1 MQNYDAVVVGLGGV
15 GSAAVYHLAARGA
28 KVLGIERFTAAHD
41 RGSSH
46 GQTRIIRKAYFEHSD
61 YVPLLDEA
69 YRLWHE
75 LQSRGGRQLFHQ
87 TGLLQIG
94 PADGEVVRGVLQ
106 SAEQHSLAVET
117 LTPGD
122 IQQRFPGFNVPH
134 GAVGVFEPGA
144 GYLLVED
151 CVQAHLEQA
160 ADAGAELRFNTAVD
174 AWRADGSGVVVTCG
188 GETVSTGAIVITT
201 GAWSV
206 PLLAELDVEL
216 KVLRKHLHWFANE
229 NKAYREQSGC
239 PAFLYDLPQ
248 GVYYG
253 FPQIDGRGVKM
264 AEHSGG
270 EVVSDPLQFSRE
282 FDPAE
287 HQRVTNFRGAYLPGA
302 SSRSTDHAVCMYTMS
317 PDAHFIVDRHPE
329 HRQVVFA
336 AGLSGHGFKF
346 TSVLGKA
353 LADLAC
359 DGRTELPIGFLGL
372 DRPGLGRG
380 G

>member
-1 MQNYDAVVVGLGGV
+1 MENYDAVVVGLGGV
-15 GSAAVYHLAARGA
+15 GSAAVFQLAARGA
-28 KVLGIERFTAAHD
+28 KVLGVERFTPAHD

-61 YVPLLDEA
+61 YVPLLQEA
-69 YRLWHE
+69 YRLWSE
-75 LQSRGGRQLFHQ
+75 LESRGGRQLFHQ

-106 SAEQHSLAVET
+106 SAAQHGLDVET
-117 LTPGD
+117 LTPDD
-122 IQQRFPGFNVPH
+122 IQRRFPGFNVPD

-151 CVQAHLEQA
+151 CVRAHLDQA
-160 ADAGAELRFNTAVD
+160 AGAGAELWFEVAVNE
-174 AWRADGSGVVVTCG
+174 WRVDGGRVLVTCG
-188 GETVSTGAIVITT
+188 GDTVSAAALVITA
-201 GAWSV
+201 GAWTV
-206 PLLAELDVEL
+206 PLLAELGVEL
-216 KVLRKHLHWFANE
+216 QVLRKHLHWFAND
-229 NKAYREQSGC
+229 NIVYRERSGC

-253 FPQIDGRGVKM
+253 FPQIDDRGVKI

-270 EVVSDPLQFSRE
+270 EVVGDPMQVSRE
-282 FDPAE
+282 VDVAE
-287 HQRVTNFRGAYLPGA
+287 RERVTGFRAAYLPGVG
-302 SSRSTDHAVCMYTMS
+302 SRTSDHAVCMYTMS
-317 PDAHFIVDRHPE
+317 PDEHFIVDRHPE
-329 HRQVVFA
+329 HPQVVFA

-359 DGRTELPIGFLGL
+359 NGRTELPIGFLGL
-372 DRPGLGRG
+372 GRFRLGG